1 MRTIIG
7 IILATIGMHTELAL
21 VQALAFI
28 SCFIVI
34 YYDIKNDKSLQ

>member
-1 MRTIIG
+1 MRAITG
-7 IILATIGMHTELAL
+7 IILATIGMHTENYI

-28 SCFIVI
+28 ACFIVI